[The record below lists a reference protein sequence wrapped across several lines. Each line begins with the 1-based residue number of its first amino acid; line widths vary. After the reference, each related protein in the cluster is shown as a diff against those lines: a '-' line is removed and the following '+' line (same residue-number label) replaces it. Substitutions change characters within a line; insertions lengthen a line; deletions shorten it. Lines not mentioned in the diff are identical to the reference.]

1 MIELLGAPQY
11 SFWRL
16 VKGVYYLTLA
26 KYTDPDKYVLAT
38 TMYKLIR
45 RNQVSA

>member
-1 MIELLGAPQY
+1 MIELLGAPSY
-11 SFWRL
+11 TLWGF

-26 KYTDPDKYVLAT
+26 KYTDPDKYLLAT

-45 RNQVSA
+45 RTQVSA